1 MNSQIKISVFLIT
14 ILAIKYVCVVGECIG
29 HVCIP
34 DGYDKAILPLQNE
47 INHVKV
53 DFKGI
58 RILKVDDEEFTITL
72 SFLLY
77 LHWIDSRL
85 NVKSHSE
92 DLSYRNTTF
101 TPLNSKIMD
110 KIWVPIPQIFDV
122 KNIKSTPDAIFLMD
136 QKYIVQI
143 VHINSITIYCS
154 MEFDNYPL
162 DSHVCYFKVCST
174 SYLDDKVSYT
184 TEPFMDD
191 FELDLTGQHY
201 KQLTVLDYEFELN
214 KLPEKQ
220 SVIKM
225 GRQTDIISQ
234 SIAGFEIKLCRKFI
248 KYIIYYY
255 VPSGLIAII
264 SCVSV

>member
-14 ILAIKYVCVVGECIG
+14 ILPIKYVHVVGECIG

-34 DGYDKAILPLQNE
+34 DSYDKAILPLQNE

-53 DFKGI
+53 DYKGI

-92 DLSYRNTTF
+92 DMSYRNTTF

-122 KNIKSTPDAIFLMD
+122 KNIKSNPDAIFLMD

-143 VHINSITIYCS
+143 VSIKSITIYCS

-162 DSHVCYFKVCST
+162 DSHICYLKVCST
-174 SYLDDKVSYT
+174 SYLDDKVSYN

-191 FELDLTGQHY
+191 YKLDLTGHHF
-201 KQLTVLDYEFELN
+201 KQLTVLDYEVELN
-214 KLPEKQ
+214 KLPEKH
-220 SVIKM
+220 SVIEM
-225 GRQTDIISQ
+225 GSQKDILRG
-234 SIAGFEIKLCRKFI
+234 SIAGFEIKLYRKYE

-264 SCVSV
+264 SCVSI

>member
-14 ILAIKYVCVVGECIG
+14 ILPIEYVNVVGECIG